1 MNRYISYAFFI
12 VLIVSIGLL
21 AKAVERMELKART
34 ALKRNVERYFLAF
47 EQKTQKLDVL
57 GQKNYLGQLTIQ
69 GSKWPILV
77 QYTEDHWK
85 ILQPVQRVGLD
96 NNYFSKK
103 IFKIT
108 SALWSR
114 EESPV
119 RTTYYRILPQK
130 GGGHRVL
137 EIHDFETLFLA
148 PFENLQLCFTKKE
161 TLDSSIPFFNIQD
174 PQLKKGGTYTWKGYQ
189 VETKRTLEGIN
200 EPLLLQMVHPYS
212 FEIWMCLLATAFSTL
227 LVCINLFK
235 IAKKGGKVHWWVGYC
250 LSSVALVLV
259 AALYNQKKSEI
270 WTLEK
275 KLFHYDSA
283 AFSGAQEYI
292 YHIQQLAK
300 SLQSIYHDDILKA
313 DASILKKWPY
323 IERIQW
329 IDHKKNLLK
338 EIGPPQPKHSPSLR
352 TLFMK
357 DTGWILTNKESESP
371 LFIHYL
377 TENEVS
383 IYLQMDF
390 KPLSLGFL
398 SLREKALTE
407 YSLSTLSA
415 KNEPNHTEQI
425 GDSPFI
431 LKKERDSQPHL
442 YFFFLAIP
450 FFTLGWAYFL
460 LRIYHLA
467 IIKKT
472 HLPQNSKVSHS

>member
-1 MNRYISYAFFI
+1 MNRYISYAFL
-12 VLIVSIGLL
+12 VVSIVSIGLL
-21 AKAVERMELKART
+21 VKAVEKIESKSRT
-34 ALKRNVERYFLAF
+34 ALKSSVERYFFAL
-47 EQKTQKLDVL
+47 EQKTQKLDIL

-77 QYTEDHWK
+77 QYTDDNWK

-103 IFKIT
+103 SLKIS

-119 RTTYYRILPQK
+119 RTSYYRILPQK

-148 PFENLQLCFTKKE
+148 PFENLQLFFVRKE
-161 TLDSSIPFFNIQD
+161 TFDSSIPFFKIQD
-174 PQLKKGGTYTWKGYQ
+174 PDLKRGGTYTWKGYQ

-200 EPLLLQMVHPYS
+200 EPLLMQMVHPYS
-212 FEIWMCLLATAFSTL
+212 FEIWIYLVATALSTL
-227 LVCINLFK
+227 LVFIDLFK
-235 IAKKGGKVHWWVGYC
+235 IARKREKLHWWIGFC
-250 LSSVALVLV
+250 LSSIALALVVTLF
-259 AALYNQKKSEI
+259 NEKKREI
-270 WTLEK
+270 AILEK
-275 KLFHYDSA
+275 KLFHYDSI

-292 YHIQQLAK
+292 HHIQQLAK

-352 TLFMK
+352 TLFMR
-357 DTGWILTNKESESP
+357 DTGWILTNKETESP

-407 YSLSTLSA
+407 YSLRTVAS
-415 KNEPNHTEQI
+415 KNDPETFERI
-425 GDSPFI
+425 GDSPFN
-431 LKKERDSQPHL
+431 LKKDRDSRPQL

-450 FFTLGWAYFL
+450 FFTLSSAYFL
-460 LRIYHLA
+460 LRIYHLT
-467 IIKKT
+467 IKKKSP
-472 HLPQNSKVSHS
+472 LSQNSKVSHS